1 MKKLMLIF
9 IVPLLLSGCK
19 SIQDASPGRYTLLN
33 PVAEQEIKA
42 KPAKQQRKEVLAVLR
57 QMKAHFE
64 ALDDVKRNKGVCVLD
79 EENRQDLCLE
89 ILFDERDWQKNI
101 KLKICAP
108 YAPIIEQVSP
118 QWSIL
123 DMESNR
129 VHRWFYDP
137 LCPISRERMWAI
149 LKGIYILR

>member
-1 MKKLMLIF
+1 MLIF

-19 SIQDASPGRYTLLN
+19 SIQDTSPRRYTVLN
-33 PVAEQEIKA
+33 PVAEQEFRA
-42 KPAKQQRKEVLAVLR
+42 KPAEQERKEDLAILR

-64 ALDDVKRNKGVCVLD
+64 ALNDVKRNKGVCVLD

-89 ILFDERDWQKNI
+89 IIFDERDWQKNI
-101 KLKICAP
+101 KLKIRAP
-108 YAPIIEQVSP
+108 YSPINEQVSP
-118 QWSIL
+118 EWTML

-137 LCPISRERMWAI
+137 LCPISGERMWEI
-149 LKGIYILR
+149 LKGIYSLQ